1 MRQTSCPQEEMTLKA
16 VRTRMWEGSLSAHV
30 AGCAV
35 CAEIVQVSRWMQG
48 LAEGPEKT
56 AAMPDGGRLWRR
68 AQLSKKLEEAERAEK
83 ILDWAELSF
92 ALLVG
97 AGLAFWIAWNWDAVQ
112 TRLASLLADVWPQL
126 WVKVFSVAGATPSLY
141 SFSVVILSLIAIVLA
156 YPLLARD

>member
-1 MRQTSCPQEEMTLKA
+1 MRLTSCPQEEMTLKA

-83 ILDWAELSF
+83 ILDWAELSLRSLWAPVWRF
-92 ALLVG
+92 GSLGIGMRSRHGWHHFWRMCGHSFGVEFPWQVLPRACIRSAL
-97 AGLAFWIAWNWDAVQ
+97 
-112 TRLASLLADVWPQL
+112 
-126 WVKVFSVAGATPSLY
+126 
-141 SFSVVILSLIAIVLA
+141 
-156 YPLLARD
+156 